1 MAFRLVSFVR
11 SILERVLG
19 ARKGVASTGSLFCIQ
34 NMNSRIKRLEFHIK
48 NNDYFGTLAT
58 VLDLVRQSKN
68 NKALKNIKNDLIYLQ
83 NNYCI
88 NKKIK

>member
-1 MAFRLVSFVR
+1 
-11 SILERVLG
+11 
-19 ARKGVASTGSLFCIQ
+19 
-34 NMNSRIKRLEFHIK
+34 MNSRIKRLKFHIK

-68 NKALKNIKNDLIYLQ
+68 NKALKNIKDDLIHLQ
-83 NNYCI
+83 DNYCI